1 MIRENKGNSKID
13 LLKNYVVI
21 DIETTAIDPQYDE
34 IIELGALKVENGIVT
49 SSFSK
54 LIKPKRPISDFITQ
68 LTGISNKM
76 VENAPSIEEEL
87 PNYLKFINEQNIVGH
102 NVNFDIN
109 FIYDNSIEILN
120 VPFPN
125 DYIDTLRLSRR
136 LYPDLDNHKL
146 TTVCDY
152 LKVSDNIHH
161 RALSDCQL
169 TFEVYE
175 KIKNYVGTQNIDL
188 EVLFK
193 PKPKQKRNYLKASDI
208 IAVTSDFDETNLFYN
223 KYCVFT
229 GALSITRREAMQKV
243 VDLGGKC
250 EDQVTKK
257 TNYLILGNLDYEK
270 CKGEKSSKYRKAE
283 EYILAGQDIQII
295 SENVFFDILGE
306 NSIDDK
312 ISRLKYIDDCD
323 DKLLD
328 EIMSTLN
335 INFLENKDYEHNEK
349 LAQEYD
355 AMASKLEKENI
366 GKAIELYEKSLYYT
380 YTNNHPYARLAV
392 LYKKTSQKDK
402 IPNLYKFAMFCV
414 YNFFY
419 PGSSRNYRFLRF
431 YEEYTNYINKTTKN
445 V

>member
-1 MIRENKGNSKID
+1 MTRENKGNSKID
-13 LLKNYVVI
+13 LINDYVVI
-21 DIETTAIDPQYDE
+21 DIETTGLDPQYDE
-34 IIELGALKVENGIVT
+34 IIELGALKVKNGVVVG
-49 SSFSK
+49 SFSK
-54 LIKPKRPISDFITQ
+54 LIKPKNPISEFITQ
-68 LTGISNKM
+68 LTGISNTM

-120 VPFPN
+120 TPFQN

-136 LYPDLDNHKL
+136 LYPNLDNHKL

-169 TFEVYE
+169 TFEIYE
-175 KIKNYVGTQNIDL
+175 KIKNYVRTENIDL
-188 EVLFK
+188 EILFK
-193 PKPKQKRNYLKASDI
+193 PKKHYKTKAADI
-208 IAVTSDFDETNLFYN
+208 TASTDEFDESNLFYN

-229 GALSITRREAMQKV
+229 GALSITRKEAMQKV
-243 VDLGGKC
+243 VNLGGKC
-250 EDQVTKK
+250 EDKVTKK
-257 TNYLILGNLDYEK
+257 TNYLILGNLDYQK

-295 SENVFFDILGE
+295 SENVFFDIIGE

-312 ISRLKYIDDCD
+312 INRLKYIDDCD
-323 DKLLD
+323 DKSLD
-328 EIMSTLN
+328 KIMSTLS
-335 INFLENKDYEHNEK
+335 INFLENKDFEHNEK
-349 LAQEYD
+349 LGQEYD
-355 AMASKLEKENI
+355 AMASKIEKENI

-380 YTNNHPYARLAV
+380 DTDNHPYDRLAI
-392 LYKKTSQKDK
+392 LYKKTSQENK
-402 IPNLYKFAMFCV
+402 IPKLYKFAMFCV

-431 YEEYTNYINKTTKN
+431 YEKYIDCIKDTK
-445 V
+445 VRDF